1 MPVPVAFLSKAVA
14 SFDAALS
21 PATVF
26 VSKRR
31 EAVSKAVLVLAFATT
46 FLSFFPE
53 LIKETG
59 SWALS
64 LLLAIMF
71 LSPLSAISGSKF
83 LKTLMPFRKE
93 VGILM
98 GVMAG
103 VHAGLT
109 FFQPGMSLE
118 FVLNS
123 QMWIGQGGWLPNS
136 LGW

>member
-1 MPVPVAFLSKAVA
+1 MPAIVPLLSKAVA

-31 EAVSKAVLVLAFATT
+31 STISKTVLVLAFATT
-46 FLSFFPE
+46 FLSFFPG

-59 SWALS
+59 SWAL
-64 LLLAIMF
+64 LLLLTIMF
-71 LSPLSAISGSKF
+71 LSPLSSITGSKF

-103 VHAGLT
+103 VHSGLT

-118 FVLNS
+118 FALNS
-123 QMWIGQGGWLPNS
+123 QMWIGQGSWLPNS